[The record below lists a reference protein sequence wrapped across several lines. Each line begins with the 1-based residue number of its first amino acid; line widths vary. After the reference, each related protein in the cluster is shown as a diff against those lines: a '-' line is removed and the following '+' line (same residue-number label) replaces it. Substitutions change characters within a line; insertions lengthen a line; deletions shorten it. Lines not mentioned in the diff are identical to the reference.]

1 MQKKKLIVGICGASG
16 SVYAKL
22 FLNKILSEH
31 PAFSHVAV
39 VKSDNAEVVWKT
51 ELQEDFPSEKG
62 FVLYGKNDFNSPVA
76 SGSSGYRHMVIIP
89 CSMGTLGRIAA
100 GISNDLITRAADV
113 VLKER
118 GKLILVTR
126 ETPLSLIHLNNMRTL
141 AEAGA
146 IICPASPSFYSVPS
160 SIEEACMTVVNRVVD
175 LLGEDSRSFRWGES

>member
-16 SVYAKL
+16 SLYAKL
-22 FLNKILSEH
+22 FLNKLVTEH
-31 PAFSHVAV
+31 PAFSDIAV
-39 VKSDNAEVVWKT
+39 VKSDNAEIVWKT
-51 ELQEDFPSEKG
+51 ELQEDFPADKG
-62 FVLYGKNDFNSPVA
+62 FVSYGKNGFNSPVA

-118 GKLILVTR
+118 GRLILVTR
-126 ETPLSLIHLNNMRTL
+126 ETPLNLIHLNNMKTL
-141 AEAGA
+141 TEAGA
-146 IICPASPSFYSVPS
+146 IICPASPSFYSLPA
-160 SIEEACMTVVNRVVD
+160 SIEEACMTVVNRVID